1 MRNYVNLL
9 SDDARLRWSARS
21 SALRWSLALAALV
34 AALAPITQS
43 QWRQTRDVRRRHEA
57 LEARYAPIRLLS
69 DESRQY
75 RKEAVRLVTAD
86 RIPLELSRER
96 PLATLL
102 GLASQAAAGSSGE
115 LYVEQLTLTQSA
127 VDDDADAPAE
137 RRLVLKA
144 TGTLAYDVANVIATL
159 EHEPIKSVKV
169 LSTETLADEDVPR
182 KTYTIECL
190 Y

>member
-1 MRNYVNLL
+1 MKNYVNLL

-21 SALRWSLALAALV
+21 SAFRWSLALAALL
-34 AALAPITQS
+34 AILAPVTLS
-43 QWRQTRDVRRRHEA
+43 QWRETREVRRRHEA
-57 LEARYAPIRLLS
+57 LEARYAPIRQLS

-75 RKEAVRLVTAD
+75 RTEAVRLVTVD
-86 RIPLELSRER
+86 RSPLELSRER

-102 GLASQAAAGSSGE
+102 SLASQAAAGSSGE
-115 LYVEQLTLTQSA
+115 LYIEQLTLTQPA
-127 VDDDADAPAE
+127 VGDDADAPVE

-144 TGTLAYDVANVIATL
+144 TGTLAYDVANVVATL

-169 LSTETLADEDVPR
+169 LSTETLAEDDVPR